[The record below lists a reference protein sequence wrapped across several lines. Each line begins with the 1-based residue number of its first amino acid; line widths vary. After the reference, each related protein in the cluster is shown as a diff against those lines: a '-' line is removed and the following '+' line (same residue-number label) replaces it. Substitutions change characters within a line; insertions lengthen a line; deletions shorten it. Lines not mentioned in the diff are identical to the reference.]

1 MRFER
6 RKFLHTATAALTAAG
21 WPGVAGAADY
31 PTRTISIVVPFA
43 AGGATD
49 VLARVVAESV
59 GKSLGQTII
68 VENVTGAAGSIGV
81 ARVARAGRWL
91 HAQYRHADVARID
104 GPLQTGL

>member
-21 WPGVAGAADY
+21 WPGAADY

-91 HAQYRHADVARID
+91 HAQYRHADVDR
-104 GPLQTGL
+104 PLQTGL